1 MAKQKKSPINKL
13 VAKKQNLEAIRDYLN
28 KELTSISA
36 QISALNTQIKE
47 VENETNEERFLKF
60 WESIGRDKVTE
71 AEARKAF
78 ENIGNMFKSEE

>member
-71 AEARKAF
+71 LEARKAF